1 MYIND
6 DFTLRRDDSAEPVIC
21 DACDVMND
29 ADISADGH
37 GCGCESAAARWGIKG
52 HPLAMMYAPL
62 QEWRSLYDLDTALS
76 RGTLFSELDLPFLGG
91 KCNIGGGK
99 NG

>member
-6 DFTLRRDDSAEPVIC
+6 DMMPRYECCAQAASSNVS
-21 DACDVMND
+21 DVMNKEED
-29 ADISADGH
+29 CSSM
-37 GCGCESAAARWGIKG
+37 GCGSGTAAARWGIKD
-52 HPLAMMYAPL
+52 HPLAMVYAPL

-76 RGTLFSELDLPFLGG
+76 RGTLFAELDLPFLGG
-91 KCNIGGGK
+91 GCKMGGGK